1 MLSLSALSSTELSGL
16 KETLKTDHAKFEF
29 LEAVDRFLKAHPLDG
44 GAETDTVYVV
54 GRLLTSEDIWAEIPA
69 VVFSV
74 KLSHVDVASLNVF
87 LRSAPDYLLEVKKF
101 ITQLRDERR
110 EFFHF
115 GDLVIGNVVDERFHA
130 DVEQVVFTHQF
141 PGLLPT
147 KSWGEGL
154 KSTTY
159 AVPKIVGPRGLYGG
173 ATYRVVDKHGTYVD
187 IPMGTRA
194 EPKTESPHYGGG
206 RSKPKP
212 HPVKH
217 K

>member
-16 KETLKTDHAKFEF
+16 KETLKTDHAKLEF
-29 LEAVDRFLKAHPLDG
+29 LEAVDRFLKTHPLDG

-69 VVFSV
+69 VLFSA

-87 LRSAPDYLLEVKKF
+87 LRSAPDYLLEVKKL
-101 ITQLRDERR
+101 ITQFGDERK

-115 GDLVIGNVVDERFHA
+115 GNLVVGNVLDERFLT
-130 DVEQVVFTHQF
+130 DVEQMVLGHQF
-141 PGLLPT
+141 PGLPSP
-147 KSWGEGL
+147 KGGGGGL
-154 KSTTY
+154 KY
-159 AVPKIVGPRGLYGG
+159 AVPKVVAPRTVVSGG
-173 ATYRVVDKHGTYVD
+173 ATYRFVDKHGMFVD
-187 IPMGTRA
+187 VPMGPRVEFQP
-194 EPKTESPHYGGG
+194 EPPHYSGG